1 MLIGLGAKSSGESTK
16 ALATKVIR
24 QLRIPWLKYHWG
36 KGILITYGQILQKN
50 AASKSLHLTMLQ
62 CQNSVSKLF
71 WLKVPCASTL
81 AVDQLQRNIRA

>member
-50 AASKSLHLTMLQ
+50 AASKSLHLT
-62 CQNSVSKLF
+62 NDEI
-71 WLKVPCASTL
+71 PCCNAKTVFL
-81 AVDQLQRNIRA
+81 NYFG